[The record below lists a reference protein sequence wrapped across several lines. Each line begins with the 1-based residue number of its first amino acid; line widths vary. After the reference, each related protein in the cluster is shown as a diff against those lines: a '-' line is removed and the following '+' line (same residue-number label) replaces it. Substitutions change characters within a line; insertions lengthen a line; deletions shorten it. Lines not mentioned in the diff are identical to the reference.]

1 MAAAEL
7 RLAGRTALVT
17 GASRGVGRAIALRLA
32 RDGAKVAVH
41 FRAEEAAA
49 REVVNTIRQ
58 AGGDAIAVQAEVGE
72 VAEIEALF
80 HRLDSAWGGDGGP
93 YLDIL
98 VNNAALASNVPFDKV
113 DEAEF
118 DRVMAVN
125 FKGPFFLV
133 QQGLRRMREGGR
145 VVNISALGSRRAYP
159 DVPVYT
165 PAKAALNTLTALLA
179 RDAGKR
185 GITINGVAPGS
196 VETDMLSHRLRQAAA
211 REDYAQRTP
220 LGRVGQP
227 EDIADVVAFLTS
239 EDGRWITG
247 ETIFATG
254 GMGL

>member
-7 RLAGRTALVT
+7 KLSGKTALVT
-17 GASRGVGRAIALRLA
+17 GASRGVGKAIALRLA
-32 RDGAKVAVH
+32 RDGARVAVH

-49 REVVNTIRQ
+49 QAVVDAIRE
-58 AGGDAIAVQAEVGE
+58 AGGEAIAVQADVGK
-72 VAEIEALF
+72 VGEIEALF
-80 HRLDSAWGGDGGP
+80 ASLDARWGGGH

-145 VVNISALGSRRAYP
+145 IINISALGSRRAYP

-196 VETDMLSHRLRQAAA
+196 VETDMLSHRLKQAGV

-227 EDIADVVAFLTS
+227 EDIAGVVAFLAS

-247 ETIFATG
+247 ETLFATG
-254 GMGL
+254 GMSL

>member
-7 RLAGRTALVT
+7 KLAARSALVT
-17 GASRGVGRAIALRLA
+17 GASRGVGKAIALRLA
-32 RDGAKVAVH
+32 SDGARVAVH

-49 REVVNTIRQ
+49 QDVVKVIQ
-58 AGGDAIAVQAEVGE
+58 DAGGEAIAVQADIGNVS
-72 VAEIEALF
+72 EIEALF
-80 HRLDSAWGGDGGP
+80 QRLDARWGTANAP
-93 YLDIL
+93 WLDIL

-133 QQGLRRMREGGR
+133 QQGLRRMRDGGR
-145 VVNISALGSRRAYP
+145 VINISALGSRRAYP

-179 RDAGKR
+179 RDAGRR
-185 GITINGVAPGS
+185 GITVNGVAPGS
-196 VETDMLSHRLRQAAA
+196 VETDMLSHRLRQAGA

-227 EDIADVVAFLTS
+227 EDIADVVAFLAS

-254 GMGL
+254 GMSL